1 MPDTALPGTA
11 PVSPVFIV
19 GSPRS
24 GTSILIASL
33 LRAGYSGFLEGNFLS
48 LLQVIERD
56 VERHFGI
63 FYTPNE
69 KVLTSRLDRA
79 ALKERLSRVIVEA
92 AVAQQPAGPWV
103 DKTGG
108 PEMIQSIPVLRR
120 LLPGSRFIF
129 AKRRA
134 IENVVSR
141 LIKFPTMSFEYHCAD
156 WARTMAAWRALR
168 TAAPG
173 PDLMEVDQR
182 AISQNSA
189 DVAAR
194 LGTFLGLAAP
204 GVAQI
209 QAAFTRQKPQQTEE
223 GSADRVLSLD
233 GVGWTEAQRAAFHA
247 QCDGEMAAEGYSTD
261 ETYWTQAARLA
272 PP

>member
-1 MPDTALPGTA
+1 MSGVASWDTAPA
-11 PVSPVFIV
+11 SPVFIV

-33 LRAGYSGFLEGNFLS
+33 LRAGYGGFLEGNFLS
-48 LLQVIERD
+48 LIQTIERD
-56 VERHFGI
+56 VERHFSV

-79 ALKERLSRVIVEA
+79 ALKEQMSRVIVDT
-92 AVAQQPAGPWV
+92 AVAQQPTGPWV

-141 LIKFPTMSFEYHCAD
+141 VVKFPNLNFGIPLC
-156 WARTMAAWRALR
+156 
-168 TAAPG
+168 
-173 PDLMEVDQR
+173 
-182 AISQNSA
+182 
-189 DVAAR
+189 R
-194 LGTFLGLAAP
+194 LGQDHGRMAGAAHGRTRERPDGSGPARYQPDP
-204 GVAQI
+204 G
-209 QAAFTRQKPQQTEE
+209 
-223 GSADRVLSLD
+223 
-233 GVGWTEAQRAAFHA
+233 
-247 QCDGEMAAEGYSTD
+247 
-261 ETYWTQAARLA
+261 
-272 PP
+272 